1 MDGVGSGGPLAGKV
15 VAVTGASRGI
25 GLAMA
30 RALGDAGA
38 SVVLLARESS
48 HLRAA
53 ADGLARS
60 LTAPADL
67 ADPHQVRAAFAS
79 IDARFGR
86 LDGLVN
92 NAALGL
98 AHLIEDLTDDE
109 IAAQVGANYL
119 APVYCVRSAIPLLR
133 RSGGGHIVNVS
144 SESAHDP
151 FPYLSIY
158 ASTKAGMEVFTTA
171 VRNELRGEH
180 IRVTLLVAGLTNT
193 GGFSGR
199 WDPDIG
205 AAASAAWERGG
216 YLARVAGRT
225 PQEPAD
231 VAEALLFA
239 LTRPARSM
247 TDVIWSRASE

>member
-1 MDGVGSGGPLAGKV
+1 MAVPTAPGPLSGKV
-15 VAVTGASRGI
+15 FAVTGASRGI

-30 RALGDAGA
+30 HALTQVGAGVA
-38 SVVLLARESS
+38 LVARESD
-48 HLRAA
+48 HLRTAA
-53 ADGLARS
+53 AALPEALAV
-60 LTAPADL
+60 PAEL
-67 ADPHQVRAAFAS
+67 SDPTQVRAAFAA
-79 IDARFGR
+79 IDTHFGR

-98 AHLIEDLTDDE
+98 AHRIEDLTDEE
-109 IAAQVGANYL
+109 ISAQVGVNYL

-133 RSGGGHIVNVS
+133 RNGGGHVVNVS

-151 FPYLSIY
+151 FPYLAIY
-158 ASTKAGMEVFTTA
+158 ASTKAGMEVFTHA

-199 WDPDIG
+199 WDPEVR
-205 AAASAAWERGG
+205 AAANAAWEEGG
-216 YLARVAGRT
+216 YLTRVAGRT

-231 VAEALLFA
+231 VAEALVFV
-239 LTRPARSM
+239 LTRPGRTM
-247 TDVIWSRASE
+247 TDVIWARASE